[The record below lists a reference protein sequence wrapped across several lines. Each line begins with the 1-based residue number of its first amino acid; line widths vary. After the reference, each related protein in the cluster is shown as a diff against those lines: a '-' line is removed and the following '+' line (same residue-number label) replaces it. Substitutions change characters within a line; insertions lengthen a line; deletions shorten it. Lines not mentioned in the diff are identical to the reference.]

1 MQTLI
6 LNSYLTCIFHW
17 QIKDGFFLYR
27 RIIEDPLIVPQYMS
41 DEAADLVSKLLT
53 KDESKRLGAGA
64 HGAEEIK
71 KHPFFK
77 VSFFPISFIT
87 Q

>member
-17 QIKDGFFLYR
+17 QIQDAFFLYR
-27 RIIEDPLIVPQYMS
+27 QIIEDPLIVPPYMS
-41 DEAADLVSKLLT
+41 DEAVDLVSKLLI
-53 KDESKRLGAGA
+53 KDERKRLGASV

-77 VSFFPISFIT
+77 VSSFPVSVIT

>member
-1 MQTLI
+1 VT
-6 LNSYLTCIFHW
+6 H
-17 QIKDGFFLYR
+17 
-27 RIIEDPLIVPQYMS
+27 
-41 DEAADLVSKLLT
+41 EAADLVNKLLT

-77 VSFFPISFIT
+77 VSSFPISFIT

>member
-1 MQTLI
+1 V
-6 LNSYLTCIFHW
+6 NAYLTCIFHW
-17 QIKDGFFLYR
+17 QIQDGLFLYR
-27 RIIEDPLIVPQYMS
+27 RIINDPLPVPPFVTH
-41 DEAADLVSKLLT
+41 EAVDLVSKLLT
-53 KDESKRLGAGA
+53 KNETQRLGAGA

-77 VSFFPISFIT
+77 VSSFPISFIT

>member
-1 MQTLI
+1 VT
-6 LNSYLTCIFHW
+6 N
-17 QIKDGFFLYR
+17 
-27 RIIEDPLIVPQYMS
+27 
-41 DEAADLVSKLLT
+41 EAVDLVSKMLT
-53 KDESKRLGAGA
+53 KDETQRLGAGA

-77 VSFFPISFIT
+77 VSSFPISFIT